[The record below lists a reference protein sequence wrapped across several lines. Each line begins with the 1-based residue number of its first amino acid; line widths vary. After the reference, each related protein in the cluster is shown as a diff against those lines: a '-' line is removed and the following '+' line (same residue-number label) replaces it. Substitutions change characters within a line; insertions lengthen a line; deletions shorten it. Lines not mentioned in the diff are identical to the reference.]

1 MILIIDENNSFK
13 HSKFTKLVF
22 RDIGKSVKI
31 KKLELT
37 ESHKRISLTNKEKQF
52 SKKEDRYKAIY
63 ILKVAIEAI
72 LLRLEQ
78 YLHFVYIESMLNL
91 M

>member
-1 MILIIDENNSFK
+1 M
-13 HSKFTKLVF
+13 F

-52 SKKEDRYKAIY
+52 SKKEDRYEAIY

-78 YLHFVYIESMLNL
+78 YLPFVYIESMLNL

>member
-1 MILIIDENNSFK
+1 MFS
-13 HSKFTKLVF
+13 
-22 RDIGKSVKI
+22 DIGKLVKI
-31 KKLELT
+31 KKLRLT
-37 ESHKRISLTNKEKQF
+37 ESHKRILLTNKEKTIQQ
-52 SKKEDRYKAIY
+52 KDDRYEAIY

-78 YLHFVYIESMLNL
+78 YLPFVYIESMVNL